1 MSPSP
6 PQRQHRSSH
15 NQQPPANPPNL
26 PKDLAHRGGASGH
39 GPRLLVRRNSRDG
52 EPGEWVDVDRERRSR
67 NRSNSTPPDNRHHH
81 HRAAA
86 DHRHRPTQN
95 GQTGFAPV
103 SANESWAW
111 GQQWVNTWWKPNS
124 TEVQVQAQFQVGG
137 QLVVRGSRELRE
149 GRGHGED
156 DDNRGR
162 SRRSSDAKH
171 APPTPAPAP
180 RRMPTPSP
188 SDSSPVIPGITATDG
203 MGFRNLLRK
212 RHSRHRPKILFYHK
226 HQPHYGFTNFSPHA
240 VMYGGKR
247 YPTSEHLFQSFKV
260 SVPERSYGVPF
271 FLADLWMFTVLVYS

>member
-1 MSPSP
+1 MSPHP
-6 PQRQHRSSH
+6 PQRQHRSSQD
-15 NQQPPANPPNL
+15 QQPPANTQNPPKN
-26 PKDLAHRGGASGH
+26 LAHRGGTSRH
-39 GPRLLVRRNSRDG
+39 EPRLLVKRNSRDG
-52 EPGEWVDVDRERRSR
+52 GPGVWVDVDREKRSR

-81 HRAAA
+81 PAAA
-86 DHRHRPTQN
+86 DHRHRPTQD

-103 SANESWAW
+103 SADESWAW
-111 GQQWVNTWWKPNS
+111 GQHWVKTWWNPS
-124 TEVQVQAQFQVGG
+124 RTQQVQVQAQFQVEG
-137 QLVVRGSRELRE
+137 QRVVRGGRELRE

-162 SRRSSDAKH
+162 NRRSSDAKH
-171 APPTPAPAP
+171 APPTPAPAT

-260 SVPERSYGVPF
+260 SDPGGS
-271 FLADLWMFTVLVYS
+271 